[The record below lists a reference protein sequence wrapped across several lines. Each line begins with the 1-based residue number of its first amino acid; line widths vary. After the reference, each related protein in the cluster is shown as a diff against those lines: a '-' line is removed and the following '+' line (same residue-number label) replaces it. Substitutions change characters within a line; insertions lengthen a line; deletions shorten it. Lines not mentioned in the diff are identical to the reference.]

1 VTSFRN
7 LIQNLASASSEDE
20 QQEFLSPPPEPVYD
34 SDFSRSS
41 SSASDSEAD
50 LNYTPDPELL
60 ALVPACFWHPPVLP
74 AAGFMWHCPVTACTY
89 SMDLLRPTNDDVEG
103 LPSKEVNH
111 LRAKQWVS
119 RHDDRV
125 MEDFYRMVSRHWCS
139 HLDNDGIR
147 VKHTDTKVF
156 LFPSPFRTMN

>member
-1 VTSFRN
+1 M
-7 LIQNLASASSEDE
+7 SASSEDE
-20 QQEFLSPPPEPVYD
+20 EEEFRSPPPEPIYD

-41 SSASDSEAD
+41 SSDAPEVEDF
-50 LNYTPDPELL
+50 TPDPELV

-103 LPSKEVNH
+103 LPGKEVNH
-111 LRAKQWVS
+111 LRAKQWTS

-139 HLDNDGIR
+139 HLDKDGIQ
-147 VKHTDTKVF
+147 VKHSNTKVF
-156 LFPSPFRTMN
+156 FFLLPFRTMN